1 MKIIGITGGVGSGKS
16 EILQFLETEYDAC
29 ICQMD
34 ETAKLLQR
42 QGTECFKQI
51 VSAFGDA
58 IVGSDGELDRKKLG
72 SIVFENERKLQILN
86 DIVHP
91 EVIQWVRADIER
103 KQEEGKK
110 LYIVEAALLPEV
122 GKELCDELW
131 YIYTEEPV
139 RRERLKASRH
149 YSDEKITQ
157 MIQSQPAEETFR
169 GACDVEID
177 NSGDFESTKK
187 QIRRKMKE

>member
-16 EILQFLETEYDAC
+16 AILQFLETEYNAC
-29 ICQMD
+29 VCQMD
-34 ETAKLLQR
+34 ETAKLLQK
-42 QGTECFKQI
+42 QGTECFRKI
-51 VSAFGDA
+51 VTAFGETV
-58 IVGSDGELDRKKLG
+58 VGPDGELDRKQLG
-72 SIVFENERKLQILN
+72 SIVFQDEKKLQILN

-91 EVIQWVRADIER
+91 EVLQWVRADIEQKR
-103 KQEEGKK
+103 SEGKK

-131 YIYTEEPV
+131 YIYTKESV

-157 MIQSQPAEETFR
+157 MIRSQMAEEAFR
-169 GACDVEID
+169 RVCDVEID
-177 NSGDFESTKK
+177 NSGDLESTKK
-187 QIRRKMKE
+187 QIRRKIEE